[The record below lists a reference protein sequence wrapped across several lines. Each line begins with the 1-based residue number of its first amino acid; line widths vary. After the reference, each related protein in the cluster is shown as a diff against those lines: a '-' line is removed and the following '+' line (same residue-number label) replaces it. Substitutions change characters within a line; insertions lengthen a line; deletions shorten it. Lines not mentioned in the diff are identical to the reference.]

1 MKIKCPHCN
10 TNYNVDDSRI
20 SEKGLLVKCSVCQNQ
35 YRIKKKQDELPD
47 DDIVGQ
53 TLSMMDT
60 VTPDVKKQESVT
72 PSVKT
77 PGNTQPSEFSDDDD
91 SDLFDNMPKQA
102 INKPDAAVKIKPAE
116 TKPSFK
122 KSDFENDDDGEE
134 NTLNFKI
141 KSTQEENASQNKP
154 ENTGGSPQNQGIPV
168 NAKDKQPEK
177 FGISSERLDDSSL
190 FEKAPAPTSTPK
202 KDAASADALFRN
214 DFEFPDDDE
223 SDDMGLFKE
232 SPFAK
237 KEAAKKIEK
246 AEVEKP
252 ESKKIQPDD
261 FLKDLFRDTDDHN
274 NQNAQ
279 GLYFRNKITGKI
291 TGPLNETELE
301 KLMTE
306 GVISEDDDVS
316 SDGQN
321 WESSENSLQPKEPAK
336 KSPYG
341 LSMDDD
347 EGEAFESINFQK
359 EPAVSGTGVFKDA
372 QPEFEDASFTNA
384 EIKAPVDHVFIPD
397 EFSSPQK
404 ENAGQSKKKS
414 TKKGAGTGRSFA
426 FYAILTIS
434 TVIVIGLIGG
444 GVYYYMNFIK
454 GNKGDILDNISES
467 IAVNTGTLVDVKE
480 ALNKD
485 LPSDYINSIGILKQY
500 IKVDDSAPSAVGLD
514 GQVKFNL
521 LISYNKR
528 IESSATTTEKIDA
541 AMKKAPENV
550 DLIKAKA
557 LSLYEEGRFDDALA
571 IVEPL
576 IQTND
581 AEIFYILGL
590 CAAGKKDPQKS
601 EEFFNIGFNKSNGK
615 STKIMYALAEMK
627 NRNGDSQSAT
637 AFLNR
642 IITENQNYLKAH
654 LLKAKILMNTEGKL
668 EDAEKFLKGVDAAVI
683 SQSEEFQKAE
693 YYQILA
699 TIAHKQDK
707 MKDAIMYYEKAVAIN
722 KTDTI
727 ALVTIGDFYVQTSNS
742 AKAMEYYDMALKID
756 AKNTQAILGKTEIFI
771 QLGQNDRVFLEIAK
785 LDIKSITDAKSLIRL
800 GKIYDNV
807 GDKGKAVE
815 YYDLSIKT
823 NPSLIEPYVSK
834 AIILLEFKKTKEIDE
849 IATILSKLGKD
860 NYAYNLVKGVVFY
873 EEANYQKASEFFKKA
888 VERNTMGDERVSYF
902 YGLFL
907 FDQQEYAQSSKMLEK
922 AYRADPRKYNYMQ
935 AYAESLEKEKKYK
948 SVIALLE
955 SGEYNEKSMYRSYI
969 SLSNSFYA
977 LTKYEEALNF
987 INKAM
992 NINSQNTYIY
1002 YLKSRIYYAM
1012 EKYTEAEK
1020 EIDTAVVLDMRN
1032 FDNYMMYARILS
1044 KKGDFK
1050 GAIDKIEAA
1059 EKIDSSDQELM
1070 LMKGIVYRN
1079 LEDFRSALQYFRKVT
1094 DNSLKKE
1101 AYLEI
1106 GECYLQLNN
1115 QNEAM
1120 KYFRRAEASGNKLAN
1135 KHLAR
1140 IYYESGKLDT
1150 AVSYYRKALRADKN
1164 DIVAMKQ
1171 LGYIYKEKQEWG
1183 KSLSY
1188 LKMYLKR
1195 ITDPSERNMIQ
1206 DEVFYLEK
1214 NLPQGQ
1220 IVKNTDDPNE
1230 LEGDDAAALEERA
1243 KELYI
1248 EGRALRQEDPD
1259 TAREKFREIMKIVP
1273 KTSDYYKK
1281 AFKAFNKINSKD
1293 SK

>member
-20 SEKGLLVKCSVCQNQ
+20 PEKGLLVKCSVCQNQ
-35 YRIKKKQDELPD
+35 YRIKKKQDEVTD

-60 VTPDVKKQESVT
+60 AMPGEKKQEPVKPAKET
-72 PSVKT
+72 IRPSVRAD
-77 PGNTQPSEFSDDDD
+77 SDDEDENG
-91 SDLFDNMPKQA
+91 LFDEPGPA
-102 INKPDAAVKIKPAE
+102 INKPEPVTKPSSVAA
-116 TKPSFK
+116 KPSFK
-122 KSDFENDDDGEE
+122 KSDFENDNDGEE
-134 NTLNFKI
+134 NTLNFKV
-141 KSTQEENASQNKP
+141 KDFRKENAPQNKP
-154 ENTGGSPQNQGIPV
+154 ENP
-168 NAKDKQPEK
+168 AKLAKTEDFSDNKKEKQHDE
-177 FGISSERLDDSSL
+177 FGVSSDRFDEDSL
-190 FEKAPAPTSTPK
+190 FDNSPSPK
-202 KDAASADALFRN
+202 KEQSGADDLFRN
-214 DFEFPDDDE
+214 DFEFPDDDIKE
-223 SDDMGLFKE
+223 SAGDSLGLFKE

-237 KEAAKKIEK
+237 KEAAKSTEK
-246 AEVEKP
+246 ASTPSKP
-252 ESKKIQPDD
+252 ENKKPQPDD
-261 FLKDLFRDTDDHN
+261 FLKDLFNDAEDHDQHN
-274 NQNAQ
+274 EQ
-279 GLYFRNKITGKI
+279 GLYFRNKVTGKI
-291 TGPLNETELE
+291 IGPIDESDLE
-301 KLMTE
+301 KFMSE
-306 GVISEDDDVS
+306 GVISEEDDVS
-316 SDGQN
+316 TDGLN
-321 WESSENSLQPKEPAK
+321 WESGNSSKPAK
-336 KSPYG
+336 KDSQYG
-341 LSMDDD
+341 LTMDEE
-347 EGEAFESINFQK
+347 EGEAFESLNFDK
-359 EPAVSGTGVFKDA
+359 KMSNSETGVFKDVRS
-372 QPEFEDASFTNA
+372 EFEDTSFTNIGA
-384 EIKAPVDHVFIPD
+384 QASVDHVFIPD
-397 EFSSPQK
+397 EFISSETEK
-404 ENAGQSKKKS
+404 SGTSKAKS
-414 TKKGAGTGRSFA
+414 AKKGAGAGSSFS
-426 FYAILTIS
+426 FYAILSIS
-434 TVIVIGLIGG
+434 TIIVLGLIGG
-444 GVYYYMNFIK
+444 GVYYYIKFIK
-454 GNKGDILDNISES
+454 GNKGNILDNISES
-467 IAVNTGTLVDVKE
+467 IAVNTGTLVDVRE

-485 LPSDYINSIGILKQY
+485 IPSDYINSIGILKQY
-500 IKVDDSAPSAVGLD
+500 IKSEDSAPSAVGLD

-528 IESSATTTEKIDA
+528 IESSATTTEKIDE

-557 LSLYEEGRFDDALA
+557 LSLYEEGKFDEAL
-571 IVEPL
+571 VVVQPL
-576 IQTND
+576 AETND

-590 CAAGKKDPQKS
+590 CAAGKKDLQKA
-601 EEFFNIGFNKSNGK
+601 EQFFNAGFIQSNGK

-642 IITENQNYLKAH
+642 IITENKNYLKAH
-654 LLKAKILMNTEGKL
+654 LLKAKILMNTEGKI
-668 EDAEKFLKGVDAAVI
+668 EDAEKFLKGVDTAVI

-693 YYQILA
+693 FYQMLA
-699 TIAHKQDK
+699 TLAHKQDRVTE
-707 MKDAIMYYEKAVAIN
+707 AIMYYEKAVAIN
-722 KTDTI
+722 KTDTA

-785 LDIKSITDAKSLIRL
+785 LDIKSVTDAQSLIRL

-807 GDKGKAVE
+807 GDKGKAIE

-849 IATILSKLGKD
+849 IATILSKLGKE
-860 NYAYNLVKGVVFY
+860 NYAYNLIKGIVFY
-873 EEANYQKASEFFKKA
+873 DEANYQKATEFFTKA
-888 VERNTMGDERVSYF
+888 VERNTMGDERVFYF

-907 FDQQEYAQSSKMLEK
+907 FDQQKYEESSKMLEK
-922 AYRADPRKYNYMQ
+922 AYRSDPRKYHYMQ

-955 SGEYNEKSMYRSYI
+955 AGEYNEKRMYRSYI
-969 SLSNSFYA
+969 SLSNAFYY
-977 LTKYEEALNF
+977 TEKYEEALNF

-992 NINSQNTYIY
+992 ALNSQNTYIY

-1012 EKYTEAEK
+1012 EKYNEAEK

-1044 KKGDFK
+1044 KKGDYK
-1050 GAIDKIEAA
+1050 GAIEKIEAA

-1079 LEDFRSALQYFRKVT
+1079 LEDFRSALQYFRKVS
-1094 DNSLKKE
+1094 DNSLRKE

-1120 KYFRRAEASGNKLAN
+1120 KYFRKAEASGNKLAN
-1135 KHLAR
+1135 KHLAM

-1164 DIVAMKQ
+1164 DIIAMKQ

-1183 KSLSY
+1183 KALSY

-1195 ITDPSERNMIQ
+1195 ITDPYEKRMIT

-1214 NLPQGQ
+1214 NMPHGQ
-1220 IVKNTDDPNE
+1220 VVKNTDDPNE
-1230 LEGDDAAALEERA
+1230 IDSDDAVAIEERA

-1248 EGRALRQEDPD
+1248 EGRALRQEDPK
-1259 TAREKFREIMKIVP
+1259 TAREKFREIMSIVP
-1273 KTSDYYKK
+1273 KTSEYYKK
-1281 AFKAFNKINSKD
+1281 AFKAFNKLNSED